1 MFPFSTGLKYRIR
14 IFDNYRHVKTVSF
27 KAMGQKYVIVTFKE
41 GVIFGQPT
49 RMAYMLSPEVI
60 PFNFGDSMEYNFD
73 IHDAAPLSSF
83 ASMCPDLLKEL
94 NEDLVVLLA
103 DHPKDPSPQVISA
116 SYSIVETENKP
127 KTQETVTE
135 TDTKNQDSLISNFH
149 ENTAVMRQKITEA
162 GKVTKNA
169 TKLIKILAHFGFTG
183 ENGDTDR
190 KQKIRDVIELCSEHA
205 PLLNWLPHYLGL
217 DIPVAAIVGAIDM
230 YRVGIPAS
238 YYAAQS
244 TSEISQDLLKKPKEK
259 MGWETV
265 VLVIA
270 VGGIIVLFG
279 LLLLKAFGR
288 I

>member
-1 MFPFSTGLKYRIR
+1 MFPFSSGLKYRIR

-27 KAMGQKYVIVTFKE
+27 KVMGQKYVIVTFKE
-41 GVIFGQPT
+41 GMFFGNPT
-49 RMAYMLSPEVI
+49 KMAYMISPEVK
-60 PFNFGDSMEYNFD
+60 PFEFGDVLEYNFD
-73 IHDAAPLSSF
+73 IRDAAPLASF
-83 ASMCPDLLKEL
+83 KSLCPDLLKEI
-94 NEDLVVLLA
+94 NQDLVILLT
-103 DHPKDPSPQVISA
+103 DHPKDPAPEIIAA
-116 SYSIVETENKP
+116 SYTIVEKPVTNEEKAAESPVQENHTSPLDNLK
-127 KTQETVTE
+127 
-135 TDTKNQDSLISNFH
+135 
-149 ENTAVMRQKITEA
+149 ENTAAIRQKAGEI

-169 TKLIKILAHFGFTG
+169 VKLIKILAHFGLDKG
-183 ENGDTDR
+183 STDKER
-190 KQKIRDVIELCSEHA
+190 KQKIQDVIDLCSEHA
-205 PLLNWLPHYLGL
+205 PTLNWLPHYLGL
-217 DIPVAAIVGAIDM
+217 DIPIAAIVGAIDL

-244 TSEISQDLLKKPKEK
+244 TAEISQDLLKKPKEK

>member
-1 MFPFSTGLKYRIR
+1 MFPFSSGLKYRIR

-41 GVIFGQPT
+41 GLFFGSPT
-49 RMAYMLSPEVI
+49 KMAYMISPEVK
-60 PFNFGDSMEYNFD
+60 PFAFGDVLEYNFD
-73 IHDAAPLSSF
+73 IRDAAPLASFSSL
-83 ASMCPDLLKEL
+83 CPDLLKEI
-94 NEDLVVLLA
+94 NQDLVVLLA
-103 DHPKDPSPQVISA
+103 DHPKDPAPEVIAA
-116 SYSIVETENKP
+116 SYTLVEEPAKKEEKIPASP
-127 KTQETVTE
+127 KQEGPSSAL
-135 TDTKNQDSLISNFH
+135 DNLK
-149 ENTAVMRQKITEA
+149 ENTAAIRQKANEI

-169 TKLIKILAHFGFTG
+169 VKLVKILAHFGLDG
-183 ENGDTDR
+183 GSTDKER
-190 KQKIRDVIELCSEHA
+190 KQKIRDVIDLCSEHA
-205 PLLNWLPHYLGL
+205 PTLNWLPHYLGL
-217 DIPVAAIVGAIDM
+217 DIPIAAIVGAIDL
-230 YRVGIPAS
+230 YRVGVPAS

-244 TSEISQDLLKKPKEK
+244 TAEISQDLLKKPKEK